1 MKKGVILIVFVF
13 FSIQSLPQS
22 QISLKGGVMVSK
34 FFEQSDS
41 KPSQYSS
48 LSPPYFISFTFRE
61 NITKIFRMS
70 GELEYNHRTFH
81 TISVSFHSFGN
92 TTDTLDIDFDQV
104 RINLQPQFIFGKKL
118 KFYFYPGVYL
128 GYRIHSRV
136 WGVSVYDG
144 HFYHKS
150 YDIDQPT
157 YGYPP
162 QWEFGGVLGL
172 GIEVPLSHGFS
183 FSLENTETMNI
194 VKMYPSWGMVS
205 SFHIIDFRFNVG
217 VSYTFS
223 SKKKDVSVK

>member
-1 MKKGVILIVFVF
+1 MKKGVILIVIVF

-22 QISLKGGVMVSK
+22 QISLNGGVMVSK
-34 FFEQSDS
+34 FFEQSFSD
-41 KPSQYSS
+41 PSQYSS
-48 LSPPYFISFTFRE
+48 LTPPYFISFTFRE
-61 NITKIFRMS
+61 NITKVFRMS

-81 TISVSFHSFGN
+81 TISMYSHVSGN
-92 TTDTLDIDFDQV
+92 TRDTLDIVFDQL
-104 RINLQPQFIFGKKL
+104 RINLQPQFIFGKKF

-136 WGVSVYDG
+136 WGVSVYNG
-144 HFYHKS
+144 SGGHKS
-150 YDIDQPT
+150 NYIDQPT

-172 GIEVPLSHGFS
+172 GIEVPLNYGLS
-183 FSLENTETMNI
+183 FSIENTETINI
-194 VKMYPSWGMVS
+194 VNMYPSWGIVS
-205 SFHIIDFRFNVG
+205 SFHIIDFRFSVG